1 MKVFIICSV
10 RNATPAYRGRLEEYV
25 QKLENEGHH
34 VHLPHR
40 DTDQRGKG
48 YEINLSN
55 MNAIKKADE
64 VHIFYSPESQGTHF
78 DMGVS
83 FALGKKI
90 RIVESVPIPEG
101 KSYQGVLA
109 EWYEA
114 QNQLP
119 IDSLSSYDGQKQ
131 A

>member
-1 MKVFIICSV
+1 MKVFIICTV
-10 RNATPAYRGRLEEYV
+10 RNAKAAYRSRLEEYV
-25 QKLENEGHH
+25 SSLEREGHQ

-48 YEINLSN
+48 YEINLAN
-55 MNAIKKADE
+55 MEAIKKADE
-64 VHIFYSPESQGTHF
+64 VHIFYSKESQGTHF

-90 RIVESVPIPEG
+90 SIVESVPIPEG
-101 KSYQGVLA
+101 KSYQGLLA

-114 QNQLP
+114 QNKMP
-119 IDSLSSYDGQKQ
+119 MSKPV
-131 A
+131 